1 MWKVTMMKMQPMSAT
16 KKTSKARTGGP
27 GRILGDM
34 MKSPPGTPS
43 LRPGFLSS
51 RVIRASAL
59 SLAMLFGPAGV
70 ALLAI
75 NSTPA
80 MAQRPGVLRTV
91 TGKVT
96 DKGDR
101 ALKGSVVYLKDDKTL
116 SVKSFIADDQG
127 GYRFGQLSQNSDYE
141 LWAELD
147 GKKSNTRTISS
158 FDNKNAFVMN
168 LKIDTGK

>member
-1 MWKVTMMKMQPMSAT
+1 MKIQPMSAT
-16 KKTSKARTGGP
+16 KMTNKTPPAGGS
-27 GRILGDM
+27 RILEVTM
-34 MKSPPGTPS
+34 QALPGTSP
-43 LRPGFLSS
+43 LRSGLRSFGLF
-51 RVIRASAL
+51 RASTL
-59 SLAMLFGPAGV
+59 SLTMLFGSVGV
-70 ALLAI
+70 VYLAA
-75 NSTPA
+75 NATSA

-96 DKGDR
+96 DKGDKS
-101 ALKGSVVYLKDDKTL
+101 LKGSVVYLKDDKTL

-158 FDNKNAFVMN
+158 FDNKNEFVMN
-168 LKIDTGK
+168 LKIDTAK